1 MRTVITGG
9 AGFIGANLA
18 RAMMNQGMDVVV
30 VDDLSTGSLANL
42 EDLSVEMHTGTILDR
57 NLLDNAFRGADSVV
71 HLAALPSV
79 PRSLINPVA
88 SHHANATGTL
98 EVLEAVRR
106 AGVPHLVVAE
116 RAYLEPT
123 RKVNGP

>member
-116 RAYLEPT
+116 RAYLELT